1 MESNSVK
8 TREERGFFLIAR
20 KVGDGLERAL
30 EIPVF
35 LLSVVMT
42 VTVLAGVFFRY
53 IVRAPLGWSEE
64 LSRYVMIWMALL
76 SVALC
81 IWRHEHVGVTMFIK
95 KLPRLL
101 AKLLI
106 FVSNG
111 LILYFLYVLARYG
124 FMMAEGGKAQI
135 STALHTT
142 MEWWLMA
149 VPVSA
154 VLCIVMLVCKMILD
168 IRRKNLD
175 EILMSE
181 DIIDTVKR
189 EEGLDFGDIPL
200 KEERQS

>member
-1 MESNSVK
+1 MDS
-8 TREERGFFLIAR
+8 TRPKVAEKRGIFLIAR
-20 KVGDGLERAL
+20 KVGDGLERAV

-35 LLSVVMT
+35 LLSIVMT

-53 IVRAPLGWSEE
+53 IVRSPLGWTEE
-64 LSRYVMIWMALL
+64 LSRYMMIWMALL

-81 IWRHEHVGVTMFIK
+81 IWRHEHVGVTMFVK

-101 AKLLI
+101 AKFMI

-124 FMMAEGGKAQI
+124 FMMAEGGKAQL

-142 MEWWLMA
+142 MKWWLMA

-154 VLCIVMLVCKMILD
+154 TVCIVMLVCKMILD
-168 IRRKNLD
+168 IRRENLD
-175 EILMSE
+175 DILMSE
-181 DIIDTVKR
+181 DIVDTVKR
-189 EEGLDFGDIPL
+189 EEGLNFEDVPL
-200 KEERQS
+200 KEERPL